1 MDTRASV
8 DETLIQYIYLFTRTS
23 QVVLVVK
30 KFTCQFRRHERC
42 GFDPWVR
49 EILLRRPWQLTPVS
63 LPGESHRQRSLE
75 VYSPWGRKDSDM
87 TEDEH

>member
-49 EILLRRPWQLTPVS
+49 EIL
-63 LPGESHRQRSLE
+63 
-75 VYSPWGRKDSDM
+75 
-87 TEDEH
+87 